1 MEDYVIGN
9 VRYQLKRNSNQD
21 TIRKDSP
28 LS

>member
-21 TIRKDSP
+21 TIRKDSH